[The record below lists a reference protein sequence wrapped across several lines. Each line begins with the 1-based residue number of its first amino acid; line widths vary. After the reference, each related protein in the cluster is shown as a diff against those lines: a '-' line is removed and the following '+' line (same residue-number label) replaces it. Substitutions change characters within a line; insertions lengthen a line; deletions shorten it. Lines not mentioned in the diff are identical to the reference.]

1 MDQNVDIFSK
11 DFIII
16 PINEHAH
23 WFLAII
29 CFPGLESPVRISDG
43 QPIPVIPSERPKR
56 RRSARPRNRIEIP
69 IIDDGEWS
77 DRDEAEGDEDEL
89 EEDEEEE
96 EEQSTKKN
104 KEEESNTEE
113 ENQSEK
119 PDSTPPP
126 SIKQP
131 CILIFDSLSGA
142 NRARIVATLRDYLT
156 VEHKVRK
163 GMEKLFNRDTMKGAC
178 PRVPQQMNYSD
189 CGVYTLQFAESFF
202 EDPIKDYTFPIRSL
216 REWFPQEVVRGKRE
230 AIAKLIANLME
241 QHNPNH
247 SSITLPDIYFSSDKK
262 EKSGANMTPIP
273 AASEPQSGVPVSNA
287 PLTKIVNTSAQ
298 NVIAGQDMKK
308 TASNVSSEN
317 ENRPSNEQTTAKL
330 ISISPN
336 KIIEGKLKDGEIKV
350 YHTKD
355 GSTIA
360 RPVLTAKA
368 IQNKTLSGK
377 SLPLCIAKSDQS
389 FSVCTSQLNVK
400 KFQKPNTTFIE
411 RNISVQKI
419 NTNQME
425 GHAQANKMKRQLVV
439 DNDEASFPVRVD
451 KRKVPMKESNMSQA
465 HRSLVA
471 TETIASAANH
481 SGLSLITAAYNGDS
495 NEAEQVNTRN
505 EGVNVNGNKSGLQQ
519 GTADFSG
526 LKNAINSDVNGMHAQ
541 GLHESLLNEKVKSP
555 ENKADF
561 QNGGNETVNKS
572 VEGEVLQV
580 VSTSQSGQ
588 STFKPKIS
596 YLQPTSVVG
605 MPSTN
610 FITSSATNISV
621 QQNTSHSNVVFSSA
635 NIAKSVAQTTFTTGT
650 LSRKVANPSTIP
662 SSASSFDVEKTQSL
676 NQTVDATQTVDG
688 RSQIIFDED
697 TSEVLLI
704 MNPTKPTHA
713 EANKI
718 DYETPPSKRQQNN
731 IINEEKDH
739 MDAVESSEVVASKNV
754 VVQPASKPGTTLQL
768 ERTEQPSSPVRRV
781 GADCNP
787 SAMTF
792 PPGSSSPTQAGSGT
806 PAVFRFS
813 ERGTSSGRTI
823 APPKRYRNEDDE
835 IFPKKRRDKPNP
847 GKSRNILR

>member
-1 MDQNVDIFSK
+1 
-11 DFIII
+11 
-16 PINEHAH
+16 
-23 WFLAII
+23 
-29 CFPGLESPVRISDG
+29 
-43 QPIPVIPSERPKR
+43 
-56 RRSARPRNRIEIP
+56 
-69 IIDDGEWS
+69 
-77 DRDEAEGDEDEL
+77 
-89 EEDEEEE
+89 
-96 EEQSTKKN
+96 
-104 KEEESNTEE
+104 
-113 ENQSEK
+113 
-119 PDSTPPP
+119 
-126 SIKQP
+126 
-131 CILIFDSLSGA
+131 
-142 NRARIVATLRDYLT
+142 
-156 VEHKVRK
+156 
-163 GMEKLFNRDTMKGAC
+163 
-178 PRVPQQMNYSD
+178 MNIYFHF
-189 CGVYTLQFAESFF
+189 Q
-202 EDPIKDYTFPIRSL
+202 DPIKDYTFPIRSL

-262 EKSGANMTPIP
+262 EKGGANMTPIP

-287 PLTKIVNTSAQ
+287 PLTKIVSSSAQ

-308 TASNVSSEN
+308 TASNVSSET
-317 ENRPSNEQTTAKL
+317 ENRPSNEQTTTKL
-330 ISISPN
+330 ISVSPN

-389 FSVCTSQLNVK
+389 FSICTSQLNVK

-425 GHAQANKMKRQLVV
+425 GQAQANKMKRQLVV

-471 TETIASAANH
+471 TETVASAANH
-481 SGLSLITAAYNGDS
+481 TGLSLITAAYNGDS

-555 ENKADF
+555 ENKADV

-635 NIAKSVAQTTFTTGT
+635 NIAKSVAQTTYTSGT
-650 LSRKVANPSTIP
+650 LSRKIANPSTIP
-662 SSASSFDVEKTQSL
+662 SSSGSFDVEKTQSL

-713 EANKI
+713 EVNKI
-718 DYETPPSKRQQNN
+718 DYETSPSKRQQNN
-731 IINEEKDH
+731 IISEEKDH

-768 ERTEQPSSPVRRV
+768 EKTEQPSSPVRRV
-781 GADCNP
+781 GADYNP
-787 SAMTF
+787 SAITF

-835 IFPKKRRDKPNP
+835 VFPKKRRDKPTP

>member
-1 MDQNVDIFSK
+1 
-11 DFIII
+11 
-16 PINEHAH
+16 
-23 WFLAII
+23 
-29 CFPGLESPVRISDG
+29 
-43 QPIPVIPSERPKR
+43 
-56 RRSARPRNRIEIP
+56 
-69 IIDDGEWS
+69 
-77 DRDEAEGDEDEL
+77 
-89 EEDEEEE
+89 
-96 EEQSTKKN
+96 
-104 KEEESNTEE
+104 
-113 ENQSEK
+113 
-119 PDSTPPP
+119 
-126 SIKQP
+126 
-131 CILIFDSLSGA
+131 
-142 NRARIVATLRDYLT
+142 
-156 VEHKVRK
+156 
-163 GMEKLFNRDTMKGAC
+163 
-178 PRVPQQMNYSD
+178 
-189 CGVYTLQFAESFF
+189 
-202 EDPIKDYTFPIRSL
+202 
-216 REWFPQEVVRGKRE
+216 
-230 AIAKLIANLME
+230 ME

-262 EKSGANMTPIP
+262 EKGGANMTPIP
-273 AASEPQSGVPVSNA
+273 GASELQSGVPVSNA
-287 PLTKIVNTSAQ
+287 PLTKIVNSSAQ

-330 ISISPN
+330 ISVSPN

-360 RPVLTAKA
+360 RPVLTAKT

-389 FSVCTSQLNVK
+389 FSICTSQLNVK
-400 KFQKPNTTFIE
+400 KVQKPAFIE

-495 NEAEQVNTRN
+495 NEAEQVNVRSD
-505 EGVNVNGNKSGLQQ
+505 GVNVNGNKSGLQQ
-519 GTADFSG
+519 GAADFSG

-541 GLHESLLNEKVKSP
+541 GFQERVMNEKVKSP
-555 ENKADF
+555 ENKADV
-561 QNGGNETVNKS
+561 QNGGSETVNKNT
-572 VEGEVLQV
+572 EGEVLQLM
-580 VSTSQSGQ
+580 STSQSGQ
-588 STFKPKIS
+588 STIFKPKIS

-605 MPSTN
+605 MPSAK
-610 FITSSATNISV
+610 FITSAATNISV

-635 NIAKSVAQTTFTTGT
+635 NIGKSIAQTTFTTGT
-650 LSRKVANPSTIP
+650 LSRKIANPSTVP
-662 SSASSFDVEKTQSL
+662 TSADVEKKQSL
-676 NQTVDATQTVDG
+676 NQTVDATQAVDS

-697 TSEVLLI
+697 TAEVLLI

-713 EANKI
+713 ETNKV
-718 DYETPPSKRQQNN
+718 DYETSPTKQQQNN
-731 IINEEKDH
+731 IINEEKDN
-739 MDAVESSEVVASKNV
+739 MDAIESSEVVPSKNI
-754 VVQPASKPGTTLQL
+754 VVQPASKPGTNLQL

-781 GADCNP
+781 GGDYNP

-806 PAVFRFS
+806 PSVFRFS